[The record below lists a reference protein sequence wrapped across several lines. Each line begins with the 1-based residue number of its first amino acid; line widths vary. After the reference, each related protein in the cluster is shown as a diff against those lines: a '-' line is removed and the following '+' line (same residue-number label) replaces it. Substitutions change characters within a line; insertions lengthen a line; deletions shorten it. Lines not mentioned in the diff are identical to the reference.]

1 MLRRMSLF
9 LLGFFIIMATLS
21 CEKLPKSALQDS
33 GRVKMEAVP
42 MGNTLPVDIG
52 SLIAVSNVN
61 AYEDWIQL
69 WFQDKEGNISMVSY
83 SIPANKFYNEYRVL
97 HRK

>member
-1 MLRRMSLF
+1 MLNRMGLF
-9 LLGFFIIMATLS
+9 LLALFAIMATLS
-21 CEKLPKSALQDS
+21 CEKLPKSALEDS
-33 GRVKMEAVP
+33 GRVIMEAVP
-42 MGNTLPVDIG
+42 MGDALPIDIG

-61 AYEDWIQL
+61 AYEDWVQL
-69 WFQDKEGNISMVSY
+69 WFQDKEGNISMISY